1 MTHLAPEQLSAL
13 HDGALPPAELAAAQA
28 HLVACETC
36 RAELAA
42 LAALDASLDTALA
55 YDPGDKYFADFA
67 GRVQARIAAEAA
79 AAAPTPVT
87 PVRAVREA
95 PKRWSWFAPSRFGFV
110 GAAAAL
116 VMTAGLAWMMFGR
129 TLAPS
134 ELMRPA
140 APAADVQEQRAERLP
155 LAGTAEATGPV
166 DAASPR
172 AAKAPPAA
180 DDRSDV
186 PALRREAKSS
196 APSASVPAPM
206 ALAAPSVNEQ
216 AAPPPV
222 VALAPAEAEALT
234 KQRATGATGS
244 AEDRAAAPSPSAPLQ
259 KKSRANTLLGTAQ
272 GLLGGQ
278 QKPSATAPSL
288 APPTAAGKDALPLR
302 GGRAGEITLM
312 AESLPIDP
320 PCGVVRDTRGT
331 PVRGAQLTL
340 LGATTRT
347 SRSAA
352 DGTFCLERPVAGDTL
367 VVMRVG
373 FEPVRLVLV
382 SSAALALALEPIG
395 TLGSQEGLV
404 TGRGDEA
411 GFMQTPKLGR
421 AAAPAADV
429 YEHETAAL
437 RDAVSGAR
445 EAAAI
450 AARERTPEA
459 WERAAERWRAIAA
472 ATTAAP
478 SYDASFRELSAL
490 REAMTLSPT
499 SARAARFKQAAAAF
513 VAGTPRTLPER
524 ATVQRWNIEAKR
536 YSTYR

>member
-1 MTHLAPEQLSAL
+1 MTHLTSEQLSAL
-13 HDGALPPAELAAAQA
+13 HDRALAPAELAAAEA
-28 HLVACETC
+28 HLAACVAC

-55 YDPGDKYFADFA
+55 YDPGEKYFADFA

-79 AAAPTPVT
+79 QAAPAPVA

-95 PKRWSWFAPSRFGFV
+95 PKHWSWFAPRSFGFV

-116 VMTAGLAWMMFGR
+116 VVTAGLAWMMFGR

-134 ELMRPA
+134 ELMRA
-140 APAADVQEQRAERLP
+140 SAPAQDEQVQRDERLP
-155 LAGTAEATGPV
+155 LAGTADATGAV
-166 DAASPR
+166 DAVVPQ
-172 AAKAPPAA
+172 AAKASPAA
-180 DDRSDV
+180 DGRSEA
-186 PALRREAKSS
+186 PGSRREAKSS
-196 APSASVPAPM
+196 APSASIPSASEFTAPQG
-206 ALAAPSVNEQ
+206 NEQ

-222 VALAPAEAEALT
+222 VAPAPAEAEALT
-234 KQRATGATGS
+234 KQRATRAT
-244 AEDRAAAPSPSAPLQ
+244 EDRAVAPSATAPLP
-259 KKSRANTLLGTAQ
+259 KKARTNTLLGTAQ

-278 QKPSATAPSL
+278 QKPNATTPSL
-288 APPTAAGKDALPLR
+288 APPTAAGKDVLQLR
-302 GGRAGEITLM
+302 GGRAGEVTLM

-352 DGTFCLERPVAGDTL
+352 DGTFCLEQPVAGDTL

-382 SSAALALALEPIG
+382 SSAALALALEPVG
-395 TLGSQEGLV
+395 TLGSQDGLV
-404 TGRGDEA
+404 TGRGDDA
-411 GFMQTPKLGR
+411 GFMQTPRLGR

-429 YEHETAAL
+429 YEHESAVL

-459 WERAAERWRAIAA
+459 WERAAGRWRAIAA
-472 ATTAAP
+472 ATTGAP
-478 SYDASFRELSAL
+478 AYDASFRELSAL

-499 SARAARFKQAAAAF
+499 SERAARFKQAAAAF